1 CLQRTAFLPVVSR
14 GALHPISLLL
24 CDGTATSAICTL
36 SLHDALPIWVLL
48 DFWWATDEGP
58 LWTQTSGQEVVF
70 FVARSDAAQVG
81 TLLRPLRQW
90 RSAEVGLKTFQ
101 NQPVNALYFR
111 SHRTARDA
119 QQLLD
124 QAAIP
129 YWEADIRPPER
140 YLMERFVTAAAQLTL
155 AEASATG
162 KPPLNPRI

>member
-81 TLLRPLRQW
+81 TLLRDRKSTRLN
-90 RSAEVGLKTFQ
+90 SSHVKISYAVFCLKKQ
-101 NQPVNALYFR
+101 
-111 SHRTARDA
+111 S
-119 QQLLD
+119 LLKF
-124 QAAIP
+124 
-129 YWEADIRPPER
+129 IRMNRNWTMFP
-140 YLMERFVTAAAQLTL
+140 FTL
-155 AEASATG
+155 
-162 KPPLNPRI
+162 